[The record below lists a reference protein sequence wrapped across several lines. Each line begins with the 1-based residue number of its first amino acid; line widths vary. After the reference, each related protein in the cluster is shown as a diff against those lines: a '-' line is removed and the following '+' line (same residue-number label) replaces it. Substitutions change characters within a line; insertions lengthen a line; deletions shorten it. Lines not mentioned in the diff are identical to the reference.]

1 MFYQLY
7 TVYSLFVCLV
17 CTRRQHIEGDSG
29 ITRKY
34 RKPEAPQSTRKVF
47 VATQRQ
53 CWWDAKPETIHQNV
67 LLLFSVTQEHDIIDE
82 KWRFIKTSDL
92 WRDRI
97 KKLDEDTPRS
107 KNRYK
112 LFLSKASKV
121 MANPAWVNVYIPGY
135 VMPDIQC
142 MIRSISVNNS
152 SKCSNCYWPYAFGV
166 LAVLCV
172 KFVLCYMLGW
182 ILEIRCPRQTRRKQ
196 PYVLHLLYNN
206 FICWKLHFSF
216 CLAIR
221 LCVKVHFTL

>member
-1 MFYQLY
+1 MLM
-7 TVYSLFVCLV
+7 
-17 CTRRQHIEGDSG
+17 RRKARNNTPKCSAVGFRHTGAWHNWWKMKIYKNIRPLKRSN
-29 ITRKY
+29 K
-34 RKPEAPQSTRKVF
+34 KVRWRYAAF
-47 VATQRQ
+47 
-53 CWWDAKPETIHQNV
+53 KKQN
-67 LLLFSVTQEHDIIDE
+67 
-82 KWRFIKTSDL
+82 
-92 WRDRI
+92 
-97 KKLDEDTPRS
+97 
-107 KNRYK
+107 K